1 MVGFGWTQRSPTDLD
16 PSTYKNHNERLEQ
29 VAEQI
34 PEFGG
39 VFLSDNQSVLNIYL
53 TENETDLVT
62 KEKALEKVEEW
73 FDVKPGLRLNVIKG
87 DYTITQLFDWYALME
102 SEGLWDQEGV
112 MMTDLDERQNQLY
125 IGVVNKANVEPVYT
139 FLEGINIPR
148 EAVTVAVEEQPTS
161 SSHTLQDRAHN
172 DMVVKNGRNSSG
184 KQTYPCKGCSNR
196 FLKHNLLFY
205 SRRASPDVSSGSLLF
220 SKSYPTFSDAC
231 NARLQPMVHRTAR
244 RQRGRL
250 IPLLVIAGRDHI

>member
-1 MVGFGWTQRSPTDLD
+1 MIIWFLILAVGMVGFAWTQWPSNDRAPSTYNDHD
-16 PSTYKNHNERLEQ
+16 PSTYKDPNELLKEISNE
-29 VAEQI
+29 V

-53 TENETDLVT
+53 TQNETDPAT

-125 IGVVNKANVEPVYT
+125 IGVVSEWDVEPVYT
-139 FLEGINIPR
+139 FLKGINIPR
-148 EAVTVAVEEQPTS
+148 EAVTVAVEEQPT
-161 SSHTLQDRAHN
+161 H
-172 DMVVKNGRNSSG
+172 
-184 KQTYPCKGCSNR
+184 
-196 FLKHNLLFY
+196 
-205 SRRASPDVSSGSLLF
+205 
-220 SKSYPTFSDAC
+220 
-231 NARLQPMVHRTAR
+231 
-244 RQRGRL
+244 
-250 IPLLVIAGRDHI
+250 

>member
-1 MVGFGWTQRSPTDLD
+1 MVSKRVIVIMWFLILAAGMVGFAWTQWPSNDRAPSTYEDHD
-16 PSTYKNHNERLEQ
+16 PSTYKDPNELLKE
-29 VAEQI
+29 VSNEV

-53 TENETDLVT
+53 TENETDPAT

-87 DYTITQLFDWYALME
+87 DYSITQLFDWYALME

-125 IGVVNKANVEPVYT
+125 IGVVSEWDVEPVYT

-148 EAVTVAVEEQPTS
+148 EAVTVAVEEQLT
-161 SSHTLQDRAHN
+161 H
-172 DMVVKNGRNSSG
+172 
-184 KQTYPCKGCSNR
+184 
-196 FLKHNLLFY
+196 
-205 SRRASPDVSSGSLLF
+205 
-220 SKSYPTFSDAC
+220 
-231 NARLQPMVHRTAR
+231 
-244 RQRGRL
+244 
-250 IPLLVIAGRDHI
+250 